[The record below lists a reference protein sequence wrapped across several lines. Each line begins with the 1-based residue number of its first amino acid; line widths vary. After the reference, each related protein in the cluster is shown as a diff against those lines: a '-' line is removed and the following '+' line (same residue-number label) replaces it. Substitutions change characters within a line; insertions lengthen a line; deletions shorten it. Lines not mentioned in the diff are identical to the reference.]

1 MVVMIDDG
9 KLKKNDKGIS
19 EKEIRKKEAD
29 KAESTELIFA
39 STKMNQIISMYV
51 VLVKF
56 RSKTSNTE
64 VRTWAMLDN
73 CSQGNFVK
81 KTLLEELKVE
91 GKSTTVTVKTLNGD
105 CKHSCSR

>member
-1 MVVMIDDG
+1 MIDDG

-73 CSQGNFVK
+73 CSQVK
-81 KTLLEELKVE
+81 EIL
-91 GKSTTVTVKTLNGD
+91 
-105 CKHSCSR
+105 